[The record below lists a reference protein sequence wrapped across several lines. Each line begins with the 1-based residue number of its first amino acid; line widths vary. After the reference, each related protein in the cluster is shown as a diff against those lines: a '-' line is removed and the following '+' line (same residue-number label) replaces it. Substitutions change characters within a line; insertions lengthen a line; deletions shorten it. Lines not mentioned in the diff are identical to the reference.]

1 MKYDERGRII
11 SGTVLEFLCNYL
23 KTGYSGVMTF
33 ERYLALQRR
42 DGIEVICDD
51 AEGSEGCDGDE
62 GAGDLP

>member
-11 SGTVLEFLCNYL
+11 SGTVGEFLYNYL

-42 DGIEVICDD
+42 DGIEVIEDD
-51 AEGSEGCDGDE
+51 AEGSKGSDGDAD
-62 GAGDLP
+62 AGDLP

>member
-11 SGTVLEFLCNYL
+11 SGTVGEFLCNYL

-42 DGIEVICDD
+42 DGIEVIEDD
-51 AEGSEGCDGDE
+51 AEGSKGSDGDTD
-62 GAGDLP
+62 AGDLP

>member
-11 SGTVLEFLCNYL
+11 SGTVGEFLCNYL

-42 DGIEVICDD
+42 DGIEVIEDD
-51 AEGSEGCDGDE
+51 AEGSQGSDGD
-62 GAGDLP
+62 AGTGEVS